1 LILKAQFDIVSFMN
15 DKFLKP
21 YSAKD
26 TEDNIYSIWEK
37 SGYFNPDKCTED
49 GVCAVDAEPFSIVL
63 PPPNVT
69 GTLHTGHSFMLA
81 IEDTMV
87 RFARMQGKKTL
98 WLPGTDH
105 AAIATESVVVKKL
118 AKQKKNKHDLGREAF
133 LEEVNAFAK
142 ESHSTITNQL
152 KKMGAS
158 LDWSRE
164 AFTLDDDR
172 QHAVYTAFT
181 KMYKDGL
188 IYRGDRIVNWD
199 PKGQTTVS
207 DDEVNHE
214 PRKGKMYYFKYSA
227 DFPITI
233 ATTRPETKL
242 GDTAVAVNPNDA
254 RYKEHVGKTF
264 EVDFVGVPLTIKVI
278 ADEDVDSELGT
289 GALGVTPSHSQID
302 WALAEKHGLKKI
314 QVINEYAKMSIN
326 HPDYEGK
333 KVLSA
338 REIVIEKLKE
348 QGLLEKE
355 EDIDQNISVSERT
368 GAIIE
373 PLPKLQWWID
383 VNKQIADRDNKTL
396 KELMMEAVTEHGVE
410 IMPERFEKIY
420 KHWIANL
427 RDWNISRQ
435 IWYGHQ
441 VPVWYK
447 ESEIFVGTEAP
458 SGDGWTQDED
468 TLDTWFSSGLWTFS
482 TLGWPEETEDL
493 KTFHPTTI
501 LETGYDI
508 LPFWVARMILM
519 STYIMGEIP
528 FKTVYMHGMVLDK
541 NGKKMSKSKPEL
553 AIDPLKTI
561 EKSGA
566 DALRM
571 AMLVGVGPGQ
581 DVSLAEDKIKAYSK
595 FSNKIWNATRF
606 VLENT
611 EGFDMNS
618 KPEIDPEHQA
628 FIDNWNNLLEEITKE
643 MNENKLYLVA
653 EKLYHFFWHTFADVI
668 IEKLKN
674 DMSDSAKYTLL
685 HLLKEQL
692 KALHPFMPFITEE
705 IWQSLPGEEGKLLMI
720 EKWPKV

>member
-1 LILKAQFDIVSFMN
+1 MN

-26 TEDNIYSIWEK
+26 IEDKIYSVWEE
-37 SGYFNPDKCTED
+37 SGYFNPDKCVED
-49 GVCAVDAEPFSIVL
+49 GVCAADAEPFSIVL

-69 GTLHTGHSFMLA
+69 GTLHTGHSMMLA

-105 AAIATESVVVKKL
+105 AAIATESVVVKQL
-118 AKQKKNKHDLGREAF
+118 AKQKINKRDLGREAF
-133 LEEVNAFAK
+133 LEKVNDFAK
-142 ESHSTITNQL
+142 ESHITITKQL

-172 QHAVYTAFT
+172 RHAVYTAFT

-233 ATTRPETKL
+233 ATTRPETKI
-242 GDTAVAVNPNDA
+242 GDTAVAVNPKDE
-254 RYKEHVGKTF
+254 RYKEYVGKTF
-264 EVDFVGVPLTIKVI
+264 EVDFVGVPLKIKVI

-302 WALAEKHGLKKI
+302 WALAEKHNLEKI
-314 QVINEYAKMSIN
+314 QVINEYAKISID
-326 HPDYEGK
+326 HPEYLGK
-333 KVLSA
+333 KVLEA
-338 REIVIEKLKE
+338 REIIVNKLRDS
-348 QGLLEKE
+348 GLLEKE
-355 EDIDQNISVSERT
+355 EEIDQNISVSERT

-383 VNKQIADRDNKTL
+383 VNNPIADREGKTL
-396 KELMMEAVTEHGVE
+396 KELMMEAVTKHGVK
-410 IMPERFEKIY
+410 ILPERFEKIY

-447 ESEIFVGTEAP
+447 GEEIYVGTEAP
-458 SGDGWTQDED
+458 EGSDWIQDED

-482 TLGWPEETEDL
+482 TLGWPNDTEDL
-493 KTFHPTTI
+493 KTFHPTSV

-519 STYIMGEIP
+519 STYIMGEVP

-541 NGKKMSKSKPEL
+541 NGKKMSKSKPETT
-553 AIDPLKTI
+553 IDPLETI
-561 EKSGA
+561 AKSGA

-581 DVSLAEDKIKAYSK
+581 DVSLSEDKIRAYSK

-611 EGFDMNS
+611 EDFDLES
-618 KPEIDPEHQA
+618 ETEPIQLHQNY
-628 FIDNWNNLLEEITKE
+628 ITEWEELLKE
-643 MNENKLYLVA
+643 STAEMKDYKYYLVG
-653 EKLYHFFWHTFADVI
+653 EKLYHFFWHTFADIVIEKCKTDI
-668 IEKLKN
+668 IENVNEKRVN
-674 DMSDSAKYTLL
+674 SAKYTLI

-705 IWQSLPGEEGKLLMI
+705 IWGSLPGNEGKLLMI
-720 EKWPKV
+720 EKWPTV